1 MALATL
7 TQSGRAA
14 IARAIAAQPL
24 FLAWGSGDPAW
35 DADDATLPSLVT
47 ATRLVNELGRRRAS
61 SVGYVTP
68 DEDGGIVIPVS
79 TGGEEAQEMR
89 YRVSPEPTPY
99 LYCVTNFDFNDAP
112 ADGHIPPLA
121 AGRPSKSPPAPCARP
136 NEKLSQSAPSRLRH
150 GGACEHL
157 CRAVASPKASKRRIP
172 ASPAAGR

>member
-112 ADGHIPPLA
+112 AATIRELGLFMGGAPHPETPPGLMYLTPADVADPGLLLA
-121 AGRPSKSPPAPCARP
+121 AQIIRPVIRRSPSVRQVFEFVLPF
-136 NEKLSQSAPSRLRH
+136 
-150 GGACEHL
+150 
-157 CRAVASPKASKRRIP
+157 
-172 ASPAAGR
+172 